1 MLERYK
7 EDIKVQYEKE
17 DSKEKRNQKRNE
29 AIEEHFNDHFILDKK
44 LFSHYIQR
52 HHLADKDQ
60 ALTEEIRRIDFTK
73 ANPRNSFFINE
84 LAFAGEAIT
93 EGFLDCFNIER
104 SKAIEKYKAQLQV
117 IERKESSKKTAYF
130 IGTFDENK
138 LLRLSPYQERMDK
151 LAEIVKEK
159 EQQRLID
166 TRQEGKQQNNVKNI
180 GLIRKREEEE

>member
-29 AIEEHFNDHFILDKK
+29 AIEEHFNNHFNLDKK
-44 LFSHYIQR
+44 LFSHYIQK

-60 ALTEEIRRIDFTK
+60 AVTEKIRRIDFTK
-73 ANPRNSFFINE
+73 ANPRNSSFINE
-84 LAFAGEAIT
+84 LAFAGGAIT

-104 SKAIEKYKAQLQV
+104 SKALEKYKAQLQV
-117 IERKESSKKTAYF
+117 IERKESGKKTAYF
-130 IGTFDENK
+130 IGTFDKDK
-138 LLRLSPYQERMDK
+138 LLRLSPYQEKMDK